1 MKLVKVTLKKTGK
14 VIEVLPQEVAGLK
27 AAGLLKEE
35 KAKTETKE
43 EKNTGSTKLDA
54 GTKPPKDEKAARERM
69 YPKSNRPVNISHKNI
84 KQG

>member
-1 MKLVKVTLKKTGK
+1 MELVKVTLKKNGK
-14 VIEVLPQEVAGLK
+14 EIEVLPQEVPGLK

-35 KAKTETKE
+35 KATTETKE

-69 YPKSNRPVNISHKNI
+69 YPKSKRPVNISHANMKN
-84 KQG
+84 G

>member
-1 MKLVKVTLKKTGK
+1 MKLVKVTLQKTGRE
-14 VIEVLPQEVAGLK
+14 IEVLPEEIPGLE

-35 KAKTETKE
+35 KATTQTKE
-43 EKNTGSTKLDA
+43 EKKTGSTKLDA